1 MRGRRPTCAA
11 LVLILAVVGGVTRA
25 DAPTAQ
31 NAPAGDAGLNA
42 WDGVG
47 NDVEAGPH
55 VGWSWRA
62 QGDPTAPASLNAT
75 GPTVDGSSGS
85 AATGGFASDVPGI
98 DGSASEIYTI
108 GGKPLSTSAMI
119 AAPESTGPWAFLD
132 KLIFKGI
139 PAPATWALILV
150 GFVMI
155 GVAVRGLLLAN
166 RRLSRLRSH
175 DDE

>member
-11 LVLILAVVGGVTRA
+11 LVLALAVLGGVTRA
-25 DAPTAQ
+25 DAATAQ
-31 NAPAGDAGLNA
+31 SPPAGDAGLRVWN
-42 WDGVG
+42 GVG
-47 NDVEAGPH
+47 SDVEAGPH

-62 QGDPTAPASLNAT
+62 QGDPTAPGALNAT
-75 GPTVDGSSGS
+75 GS
-85 AATGGFASDVPGI
+85 ATGGSDAAAGFASDGPGI
-98 DGSASEIYTI
+98 DGSSSEIYTI
-108 GGKPLSTSAMI
+108 GGRPLSPSA
-119 AAPESTGPWAFLD
+119 ANAVSEPTGPWAFLE
-132 KLIFKGI
+132 KMTLKGV

-166 RRLSRLRSH
+166 RRLARLRTH